1 MLNLD
6 TLDFAKG
13 GGFVT
18 VVCQDAR
25 THGVLMVAR
34 ADREALMRTMTTGE
48 MHYHSRSRGLWHKG
62 ATSGHVQRVV
72 SLQPD
77 CDGDAVLAL
86 VVPAGPACHTGA
98 QSCFFQGGGGD
109 ATGDAGGVAGSGE
122 GAAGAPPQTQSTTTS
137 ATVPHPSIPTPTI
150 SSADAVLAHLAA
162 TIADRAAALPLPEGV
177 RPSYTQRLLS
187 DRNLRLKKLGEE
199 AAELAVAC
207 ADEDRPRAAEEA
219 GDMVYHTLVALAAI
233 GVTLDDLTGVLRAR
247 AR

>member
-25 THGVLMVAR
+25 TQAVLMVAR
-34 ADREALMRTMTTGE
+34 ADREALTRTVTTGE
-48 MHYHSRSRGLWHKG
+48 MHYHSRTRGLWHKG
-62 ATSGHVQRVV
+62 ATSGHVQHVV
-72 SLQPD
+72 SLHAD

-86 VVPAGPACHTGA
+86 VTPAGPACHTGA
-98 QSCFFQGGGGD
+98 RSCFFQGGEE
-109 ATGDAGGVAGSGE
+109 DAGGVSASAEEMAGG
-122 GAAGAPPQTQSTTTS
+122 PPQEQPTPSSPTI
-137 ATVPHPSIPTPTI
+137 PHQSIPAPTV
-150 SSADAVLAHLAA
+150 STADAVLAHLAT
-162 TIADRAAALPLPEGV
+162 TIAERAAALPLPAGV
-177 RPSYTQRLLS
+177 TPSYTQRLLS

-219 GDMVYHTLVALAAI
+219 GDIVYHTLVALAAI
-233 GVTLDDLTGVLRAR
+233 GVTLDDLTEVLQAR
-247 AR
+247 SR